1 MSTKY
6 LNILL
11 SKLLMF
17 KFSIYK
23 NWETFH
29 EVYY

>member
-6 LNILL
+6 LNIL